1 MAKVNVEDMDNGFL
15 FRREAE
21 EGDGSL
27 GFSKV
32 IVVEGK
38 DERKLGETLLS
49 LFKKPRKSP
58 VRKGA
63 AA

>member
-1 MAKVNVEDMDNGFL
+1 MAVIYIEEKDNGFL

-27 GFSKV
+27 GFNKEVV
-32 IVVEGK
+32 IEGR
-38 DERKLGETLLS
+38 DERKIGETVLAM
-49 LFKKPRKSP
+49 FKKPRKSP